1 MKSNELSI
9 LVYSCNKNRDMWT
22 IFLSLFR
29 RYWNDCKY
37 KLILLTDYY
46 EDEKSVEGF
55 DDVVTLDD
63 SWYNM
68 IMAGIERAATPYV
81 MLFMDDYLLC
91 DYVNNQD
98 IDNYIE
104 IAKKYNCGNIRFF
117 YSNML
122 KPKTFKRDDRFNFFK
137 PGSAY
142 SITTQVGIWDVEF
155 MKRNINP
162 DWSAWDF
169 ERVGS
174 VEIKDSKQPL
184 LGTKNY
190 VFPYIEGIRKGKW
203 MPQGQDLCHRVGI
216 DIDSGKRGFVSN
228 FEMAWIYFK
237 GGLMGINPTL
247 VQKIQNIINKR

>member
-9 LVYSCNKNRDMWT
+9 LVYSCNKNSDMWT
-22 IFLSLFR
+22 IFLKLFK

-46 EDEKSVEGF
+46 EDEKSIEGF
-55 DDVVTLDD
+55 DDVVVLDD

-68 IMAGIERAATPYV
+68 IMAGLERARTPYV

-98 IDNYIE
+98 IDNYID
-104 IAKKYNCGNIRFF
+104 IARKYNCGNIRFF

-122 KPKTFKRDDRFNFFK
+122 KPKTFRRDERFDFYG

-142 SITTQVGIWDVEF
+142 SITTQVGIWDVDF
-155 MKRNINP
+155 LKRNIKP
-162 DWSAWDF
+162 QWSAWDF

-174 VEIKDSKQPL
+174 IEIEDKKQPL
-184 LGTKNY
+184 LGTKKY

-203 MPQGQDLCHRVGI
+203 MPQGQDLCKRVGI
-216 DIDSGKRGFVSN
+216 DIDNGKRGFVSN
-228 FEMAWIYFK
+228 FEMAWCFFK
-237 GGLMGINPTL
+237 GGILELSPTL
-247 VQKIQNIINKR
+247 IQKMQNMLNK